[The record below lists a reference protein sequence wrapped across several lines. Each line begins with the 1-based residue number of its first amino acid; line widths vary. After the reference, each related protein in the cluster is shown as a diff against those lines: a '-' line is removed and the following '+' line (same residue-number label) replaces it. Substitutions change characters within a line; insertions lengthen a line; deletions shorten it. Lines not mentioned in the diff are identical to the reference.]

1 MSIYSDQ
8 LSHVQVVINCQYSV
22 AYLCTSEATLAY
34 NLGVLHF
41 DDVKRYNSQQ
51 YFFVFQARAD
61 KSKNAN
67 PRGNNA
73 GPEFP
78 PGLEGFLP
86 QDPFERERMIEDQ
99 RRIEQVS

>member
-1 MSIYSDQ
+1 MMSSAIT
-8 LSHVQVVINCQYSV
+8 H
-22 AYLCTSEATLAY
+22 
-34 NLGVLHF
+34 
-41 DDVKRYNSQQ
+41 SQQ

-86 QDPFERERMIEDQ
+86 QDPFERERMIEEQ
-99 RRIEQVS
+99 RRIEQVSLITVGIRNPTIQKPETFENRTFL